1 MPTAI
6 PALVA
11 TIKDHLAKA
20 VQSEKRSE
28 QHYISAGLRL
38 KELKAR
44 RGNTPWY
51 EYVQKTFK
59 LSRSRADELIAIAD
73 GKVTLDQTRAA
84 KAAST
89 AKSKAKNSNGLDGK
103 SAASG
108 GRSSDSAPG
117 FGQFTNANGET
128 KSSCDFN
135 GEDPAD
141 IAEPGDSDEV
151 IRQRKFAHHATEA
164 LRHAHE
170 HGFDEAADSEIT
182 SEIIRMAKRAGEA
195 WSKVAAELQRRATGG
210 KTHEKAIRPAL
221 H

>member
-11 TIKDHLAKA
+11 TIKDQLAKA
-20 VQSEKRSE
+20 AKSVKQSE
-28 QHYISAGLRL
+28 QHFIAAGMRL

-44 RGNTPWY
+44 KGNVPWY

-59 LSRSRADELIAIAD
+59 LSRSRADELIRMAD

-84 KAAST
+84 KAASV
-89 AKSKAKNSNGLDGK
+89 AKSKANNSNGLDGK
-103 SAASG
+103 AAATSG
-108 GRSSDSAPG
+108 GSPTPSPG
-117 FGQFTNANGET
+117 FGQFRNANGET
-128 KSSCDFN
+128 KSSCDYN

-164 LRHAHE
+164 LRHARE

-210 KTHEKAIRPAL
+210 TGHEEAHRQAL